1 MESNKL
7 MMSKEDHKEE
17 ILVPETPVR
26 SPGEGRTIDISSP
39 GTGRRSLL
47 SNLPTNTTTPLTEA
61 RVSKLSSII
70 GDSSFEAKLRE
81 KTQKRKEK
89 DDQCV
94 LELQAS
100 MDAMDNALTQE
111 IKRRIEMQ
119 KTMELK
125 TEEAIIQMEMRLN
138 EILEDRSKNFSKRL
152 DLLEEKVEELNTRL
166 TEEADRIPKDLELK
180 GKEVKTLLE
189 KFQSE
194 FAVEKRERLTRE
206 GRIMKQ
212 LNDLA
217 QDMSE
222 KWKIETTERNEV
234 LNELQTRITN
244 IETSTKDSDD
254 EFEKLI
260 ATEIQGLKDDLQRE
274 TNERKIEDDEIVKA
288 LNRYTENL
296 RNSLSM
302 LE

>member
-1 MESNKL
+1 MTSE
-7 MMSKEDHKEE
+7 EDQHQETF
-17 ILVPETPVR
+17 VPATPIR

-47 SNLPTNTTTPLTEA
+47 SNLSVATNTTTPLTEA

-70 GDSSFEAKLRE
+70 GDSSFEVKLRE
-81 KTQKRKEK
+81 KSQKRKEK
-89 DDQCV
+89 DEQCV
-94 LELQAS
+94 MELQAS
-100 MDAMDNALTQE
+100 MTAMDNALTQE

-119 KTMELK
+119 KIMEEK
-125 TEEAIIQMEMRLN
+125 TEEAILQMEMRLN
-138 EILEDRSKNFSKRL
+138 EVLEDRLKTFGKRL

-180 GKEVKTLLE
+180 GREVKNLLE

-194 FAVEKRERLTRE
+194 FAIEKKERLTRE
-206 GRIMKQ
+206 ARIMKQ

-217 QDMSE
+217 QDMNE
-222 KWKIETTERNEV
+222 KWKIETTERIEV
-234 LNELQTRITN
+234 VNELKTTVSE
-244 IETSTKDSDD
+244 IETSRKDSDD
-254 EFEKLI
+254 EFERLI
-260 ATEIQGLKDDLQRE
+260 ATEIQGLKNELQQE
-274 TNERKIEDDEIVKA
+274 SKERKVEDKEIVEA